1 MECRCRQDL
10 QFLHEM
16 QQMNIRANPKLNE
29 FGKCVYS
36 IGEHLSAFVL
46 YPEVYTSVKG
56 KSVKKWRG
64 GGANVHCRWV
74 VQVLIP

>member
-1 MECRCRQDL
+1 
-10 QFLHEM
+10 M

-64 GGANVHCRWV
+64 GGGKCSLPLGGAGFNP
-74 VQVLIP
+74 LKPNE